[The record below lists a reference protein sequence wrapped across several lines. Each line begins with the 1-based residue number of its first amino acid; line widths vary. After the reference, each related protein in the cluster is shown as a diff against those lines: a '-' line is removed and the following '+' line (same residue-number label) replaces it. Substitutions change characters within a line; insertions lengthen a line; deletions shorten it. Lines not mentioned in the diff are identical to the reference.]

1 MEHEKDLKL
10 INMSDVE
17 VTEVKWL
24 WKPYVPIG
32 KITIIQ
38 GDPGEGKTTMIL
50 AIASAMTTGDVLPL
64 SEDALECSNVIYQ
77 TAEDGLSDTIK
88 PRLLAAGADCTKVI
102 VIDESHKELTLSDKR
117 IEEAII
123 ETNAQLLI
131 IDPLQAYLG
140 SGVDMHRANEIRP
153 IFKNLSSVAERTGC
167 AIVIIGHMN
176 KAGGTKGLYRGLGSI
191 DITAVARSVLL
202 VGRVR
207 ADPSIRVMAQI
218 KSSLAPEGKKVAFKL
233 DEGNGFNWIGEYDI
247 DLDELLGGSSSES
260 VLKRAE
266 QLIKEVLGDGAKASD
281 YVVERAKE
289 KQISQRTLKTAKKNL
304 EVKSIKT
311 KEGWKW
317 QL

>member
-1 MEHEKDLKL
+1 MEHENELKL

-24 WKPYVPIG
+24 WKPYIPIG

-38 GDPGEGKTTMIL
+38 GDSGEGKTTMIL
-50 AIASAMTTGDVLPL
+50 AVASALTTGAILPL
-64 SEDALECSNVIYQ
+64 SEEALECNNVIYQ
-77 TAEDGLSDTIK
+77 TAEDGLSNTIK

-123 ETNAQLLI
+123 ETSAQLLI

-140 SGVDMHRANEIRP
+140 SGVDMHRANEIRL

-176 KAGGTKGLYRGLGSI
+176 KVGGTKGLYRGLGSI
-191 DITAVARSVLL
+191 DITAAARSVLL

-207 ADPSIRVMAQI
+207 AD
-218 KSSLAPEGKKVAFKL
+218 
-233 DEGNGFNWIGEYDI
+233 
-247 DLDELLGGSSSES
+247 
-260 VLKRAE
+260 
-266 QLIKEVLGDGAKASD
+266 
-281 YVVERAKE
+281 
-289 KQISQRTLKTAKKNL
+289 
-304 EVKSIKT
+304 
-311 KEGWKW
+311 
-317 QL
+317 

>member
-1 MEHEKDLKL
+1 MEHENELKL
-10 INMSDVE
+10 INMNDVE

-24 WKPYVPIG
+24 WKPYIPIG

-50 AIASAMTTGDVLPL
+50 AIASALTTGAILPL
-64 SEDALECSNVIYQ
+64 SEEALECSNVIYQ

-88 PRLLAAGADCTKVI
+88 PRLLAAGADCSKVI

-117 IEEAII
+117 IEEAIM

-191 DITAVARSVLL
+191 DITAARSVLL

-218 KSSLAPEGKKVAFKL
+218 KSSLAPEGKKIAFKL
-233 DEGNGFNWIGEYDI
+233 DEENGFVWIGEYDI
-247 DLDELLGGSSSES
+247 DLEELLGASSTES

-266 QLIKEVLGDGAKASD
+266 KLIKEVLDDGAKSSD

-289 KQISQRTLKTAKKNL
+289 KHISQRTLKTAKKNL

>member
-1 MEHEKDLKL
+1 MEHENELKL

-24 WKPYVPIG
+24 WKPYIPIG

-64 SEDALECSNVIYQ
+64 SEEAFERRNVIYQ

-123 ETNAQLLI
+123 ETSAQLLI

-140 SGVDMHRANEIRP
+140 SSVDMHRANEIRP

-191 DITAVARSVLL
+191 DITAAARSVLL

-207 ADPSIRVMAQI
+207 AEPSIRVMAQI
-218 KSSLAPEGKKVAFKL
+218 KSSLAHEGKKVAFKL
-233 DEGNGFNWIGEYDI
+233 DEENGF
-247 DLDELLGGSSSES
+247 
-260 VLKRAE
+260 
-266 QLIKEVLGDGAKASD
+266 EVD
-281 YVVERAKE
+281 RR
-289 KQISQRTLKTAKKNL
+289 I
-304 EVKSIKT
+304 
-311 KEGWKW
+311 
-317 QL
+317 

>member
-1 MEHEKDLKL
+1 
-10 INMSDVE
+10 
-17 VTEVKWL
+17 
-24 WKPYVPIG
+24 
-32 KITIIQ
+32 
-38 GDPGEGKTTMIL
+38 MIL
-50 AIASAMTTGDVLPL
+50 AIASAMTTGAILPL
-64 SEDALECSNVIYQ
+64 SEEALECSNVIYQ

-102 VIDESHKELTLSDKR
+102 VIDESHKELILSDKR

-123 ETNAQLLI
+123 ETSAQLLV

-191 DITAVARSVLL
+191 DITAAARSVLL

-207 ADPSIRVMAQI
+207 ADPTIRVMAQI
-218 KSSLAPEGKKVAFKL
+218 KSSLAPEAKKIAFKL
-233 DEGNGFNWIGEYDI
+233 DEENSFAWLGEYDI
-247 DLDELLGGSSSES
+247 DLDELLGGSSTES

-266 QLIKEVLGDGAKASD
+266 KLIKEVLDDGAKASD

>member
-1 MEHEKDLKL
+1 
-10 INMSDVE
+10 
-17 VTEVKWL
+17 
-24 WKPYVPIG
+24 
-32 KITIIQ
+32 
-38 GDPGEGKTTMIL
+38 
-50 AIASAMTTGDVLPL
+50 
-64 SEDALECSNVIYQ
+64 
-77 TAEDGLSDTIK
+77 
-88 PRLLAAGADCTKVI
+88 
-102 VIDESHKELTLSDKR
+102 
-117 IEEAII
+117 
-123 ETNAQLLI
+123 
-131 IDPLQAYLG
+131 
-140 SGVDMHRANEIRP
+140 MHRTNEIRP

-191 DITAVARSVLL
+191 DITAAARSVLL

-218 KSSLAPEGKKVAFKL
+218 KSSLAPEGKNIAFKL
-233 DEGNGFNWIGEYDI
+233 DEDNGFKWIGEYDI
-247 DLDELLGGSSSES
+247 DLDELLGASSTES

-266 QLIKEVLGDGAKASD
+266 KLIKEVLDDGAKTSD

-317 QL
+317 HL